1 MDISGKNGCGDIVIV
16 NFSCQITKTF
26 QQGSRHDYW
35 LRISII
41 VTNSKRMLSRQYGD
55 KQVVTRLG
63 KAYLAVHHVGMSLM
77 YCVGDTYI
85 HVERVNTYGKYVK
98 LSMTAELLSRR
109 ESKICELDFNC

>member
-16 NFSCQITKTF
+16 NSSCQITKTF

-41 VTNSKRMLSRQYGD
+41 VTNSKRMLSRQYDD

-63 KAYLAVHHVGMSLM
+63 KAYLAVHDVGMSLM

-85 HVERVNTYGKYVK
+85 HVERVNIYGQIRQIEYH
-98 LSMTAELLSRR
+98 RR
-109 ESKICELDFNC
+109 AIIKT